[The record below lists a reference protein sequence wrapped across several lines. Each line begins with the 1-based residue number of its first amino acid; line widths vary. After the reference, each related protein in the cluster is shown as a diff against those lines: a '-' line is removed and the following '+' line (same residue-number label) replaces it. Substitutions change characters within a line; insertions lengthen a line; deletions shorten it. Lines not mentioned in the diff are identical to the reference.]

1 MENSGENYLLE
12 RLQRSVLFRYLKPD
26 ALKEALAVSDIL
38 HYKKNDRIVSEGEIS
53 QYLYTVLEG
62 NVNVI
67 LSENVGKDVFIGA
80 IGEGDVFGEAGIF
93 ASTRQSANVVSC
105 DNTTLLR
112 IGREELLDFIRK
124 FPSAGVKILLV
135 VIYSLIRKLK
145 ESNQELAFERKSFIE
160 QDDIDSI
167 FQSFMQDS

>member
-1 MENSGENYLLE
+1 MANGDENYLLE
-12 RLQRSVLFRYLKPD
+12 RLQRSVLFKYLKKD
-26 ALKEALAVSDIL
+26 ALKEALAVSDVV
-38 HYKKNDRIVSEGEIS
+38 HYKAKDRIVSEGEVS
-53 QYLYTVLEG
+53 PYLYTVLEG

-67 LSENVGKDVFIGA
+67 LSENVGKDIFISA
-80 IGEGDVFGEAGIF
+80 IGEGDIFGEAGIF
-93 ASTRQSANVVSC
+93 SFAKQAANIVSS

-124 FPSAGVKILLV
+124 FPSAGVKMLLV

-167 FQSFMQDS
+167 VQSFMRES